1 MEKNLNKCNPLSP
14 VRMEEIFTEALSVIT
29 GKDSFQ
35 FIPMKKYFFF
45 KLFFSESVATEEHRS
60 SVPVNPEANLVSPI
74 PGNVSPLVDLTPAPV
89 ELLLTP
95 APVDLTP
102 APAAV
107 TKLIMRERVLAG
119 KINLCLEIKVYC
131 SNSAIMNL

>member
-1 MEKNLNKCNPLSP
+1 
-14 VRMEEIFTEALSVIT
+14 
-29 GKDSFQ
+29 
-35 FIPMKKYFFF
+35 MKKYFFF
-45 KLFFSESVATEEHRS
+45 KLFFSGSVATEEHRS

-102 APAAV
+102 APVDLTPAPAAV